1 MHLAVSLLSY
11 VVDLSM
17 SMMTPRYLTDARQGI
32 LAPAIL
38 KFQSGSTLLYH
49 NASHFSGENLRPSCI
64 ALASIFFSA
73 VVICSYTMS
82 SPMGPPWIA
91 KSSAYAVICT
101 LLPRSSCSSRLIF
114 MLNNNRLRLLPCGV
128 PFDRW
133 LTLDVFPLKCTVPV
147 RFVR

>member
-1 MHLAVSLLSY
+1 
-11 VVDLSM
+11 
-17 SMMTPRYLTDARQGI
+17 MTPRYLTDGRHGI

-49 NASHFSGENLRPSCI
+49 NASHFSRENLRPRWI
-64 ALASIFFSA
+64 ASASIFFSA
-73 VVICSYTMS
+73 VVICLYTMS

-101 LLPRSSCSSRLIF
+101 LVPRSSCSSRLIT
-114 MLNNNRLRLLPCGV
+114 MLNNTGLRLLPCGV

-133 LTLDVFPLKCTVPV
+133 LTLGAFPWKCTAPV